1 MSEQTA
7 IEQIV
12 EQLKAKGWKLQQS
25 GIIYLNGSLGTN
37 LLKDGEV
44 LSLQLELYPDEEI
57 VEQEWPES
65 GEV

>member
-1 MSEQTA
+1 MSEQTT

-12 EQLKAKGWKLQQS
+12 EQLKAEGWRLQHS